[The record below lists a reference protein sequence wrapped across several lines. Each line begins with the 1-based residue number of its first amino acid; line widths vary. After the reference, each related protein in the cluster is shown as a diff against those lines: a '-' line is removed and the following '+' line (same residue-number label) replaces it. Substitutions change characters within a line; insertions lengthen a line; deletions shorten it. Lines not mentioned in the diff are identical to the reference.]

1 VKPAQSGKVPTR
13 RLRHRIRIEEPNLV
27 DNGRGGRA
35 APAGGEKWRALADR
49 VPAEVVGIRGGVA
62 LEHLVERHRTLWRVT
77 IRMRRDLLPS
87 MRIVHGD
94 VVMTIKAIVPSEL
107 RDALVLTC
115 ESGGQA

>member
-1 VKPAQSGKVPTR
+1 MALAAG

-35 APAGGEKWRALADR
+35 VPPGGEKWRVFADR
-49 VPAEVVGIRGGVA
+49 VAAEVVGKRGSVA
-62 LEHLVERHRTLWRVT
+62 LEHLVARSKVLWVVT
-77 IRMRRDLLPS
+77 MRRRAGLRTD

-94 VVMTIKAIVPSEL
+94 IVMTIKAIVPTDL

-115 ESGGQA
+115 ESGGPA